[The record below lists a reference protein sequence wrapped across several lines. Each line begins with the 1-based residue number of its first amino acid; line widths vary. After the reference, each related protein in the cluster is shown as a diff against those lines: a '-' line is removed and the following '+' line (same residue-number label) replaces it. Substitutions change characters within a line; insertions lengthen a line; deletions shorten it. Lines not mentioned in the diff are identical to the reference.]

1 MLTSFFSDLEIR
13 TVQEFINQA
22 NNVVILTHMSPDGDA
37 MGSSLAMR
45 HFLEAQG
52 KRVDVIVPNAFP
64 DFLAWLPKANED
76 VIYEK
81 QRELADGLLE
91 SADLVICTDFNDP
104 KRIGSLGDK
113 LLTLTCKKMMIDHHL
128 HPSNFPD
135 LTLSYPASPSTCE
148 LVYRLI
154 CDLQRSDLPSTGVAD
169 LQRSD
174 LQRSDLQR
182 TDLQRSDLPSTGVAD
197 LQRSDLQHSDL
208 QRSELQRSDLP
219 STGVADLQ
227 HSDLQRTDLQRSD
240 LQHSDL
246 PSTGVADLQRSDL
259 HHSDLQRSELQR
271 SDLNI
276 ATCIYTGMMT
286 DTGNFSFNSNY
297 PEMYQ
302 IVGELVATGIDKD
315 AIYNRVFNAYSAD
328 RMRLMGYCLYQKMKI
343 FPEHHT
349 ALIYLSRKDLYRFNF
364 QSGDAEGIVNLPLQ
378 IKDVYYS
385 CFMREDKVNP
395 TEKALAGG
403 SKTKIKISLRS
414 QGDRPVNVFAKD
426 IFNGGGHANASG
438 GEYYG
443 PLPEAVQRFL
453 DNYQDYFVL

>member
-1 MLTSFFSDLEIR
+1 MLTPIFSELLIQ
-13 TVQEFINQA
+13 TAQEFINQS

-52 KRVDVIVPNAFP
+52 KQVSVIVPNAFP
-64 DFLAWLPKANED
+64 DFLEWLPKANED
-76 VIYEK
+76 IIYES
-81 QRELADGLLE
+81 QRAEADALLE
-91 SADLVICTDFNDP
+91 QADLVICTDFNDP

-113 LLTLTCKKMMIDHHL
+113 LLTLSCKKMMIDHHL
-128 HPSNFPD
+128 HPASFPD
-135 LTLSYPASPSTCE
+135 LTLSYPSSPSSCE
-148 LVYRLI
+148 LVYRLF
-154 CDLQRSDLPSTGVAD
+154 C
-169 LQRSD
+169 
-174 LQRSDLQR
+174 
-182 TDLQRSDLPSTGVAD
+182 
-197 LQRSDLQHSDL
+197 
-208 QRSELQRSDLP
+208 ELQRSDLS
-219 STGVADLQ
+219 STGVA
-227 HSDLQRTDLQRSD
+227 
-240 LQHSDL
+240 
-246 PSTGVADLQRSDL
+246 
-259 HHSDLQRSELQR
+259 ELQR
-271 SDLNI
+271 SDLTNI

-302 IVGELVATGIDKD
+302 IVGELVSFGVNKD
-315 AIYNRVFNAYSAD
+315 EIYNRVFNAYSAD

-349 ALIYLSRKDLYRFNF
+349 ALIYLSRKELYRFNF

-378 IKDVYYS
+378 IKDIHYS

-395 TEKALAGG
+395 TEVALAGG

-443 PLPEAVQRFL
+443 PLPEAVQLFI
-453 DNYQDYFVL
+453 DNYTQYFDK

>member
-1 MLTSFFSDLEIR
+1 MATLTPIFSAAEIR
-13 TVQEFINQA
+13 TAQEFINQS

-52 KRVDVIVPNAFP
+52 KHVSVIVPNAFP
-64 DFLAWLPKANED
+64 DFLAWLPKADED
-76 VIYEK
+76 IIYES
-81 QRELADGLLE
+81 RRAEADALLE
-91 SADLVICTDFNDP
+91 QADLVICTDFNEP

-113 LLTLTCKKMMIDHHL
+113 LLSLTCRKMMIDHHL
-128 HPSNFPD
+128 HPSDFPD
-135 LTLSYPASPSTCE
+135 LTLSYPSSPSTCE

-154 CDLQRSDLPSTGVAD
+154 TCLSPITNSPQGVPYPISNSPQGVPYPITNSPQGVPYPIGGTPSIN
-169 LQRSD
+169 Q
-174 LQRSDLQR
+174 
-182 TDLQRSDLPSTGVAD
+182 
-197 LQRSDLQHSDL
+197 
-208 QRSELQRSDLP
+208 
-219 STGVADLQ
+219 
-227 HSDLQRTDLQRSD
+227 
-240 LQHSDL
+240 
-246 PSTGVADLQRSDL
+246 
-259 HHSDLQRSELQR
+259 
-271 SDLNI
+271 NI

-302 IVGELVATGIDKD
+302 IVGELVSFGVNKD
-315 AIYNRVFNAYSAD
+315 EIYNRVFNAYSAD
-328 RMRLMGYCLYQKMKI
+328 RMRLMGYCLYQKMRI
-343 FPEHHT
+343 FPEYHT
-349 ALIYLSRKDLYRFNF
+349 ALIYLSRKELYRFNF

-378 IKDVYYS
+378 IKDIHYS

-395 TEKALAGG
+395 TEVALAGG

-414 QGDRPVNVFAKD
+414 QGNRPVNVFAKD
-426 IFNGGGHANASG
+426 IFGGGGHANASG

>member
-1 MLTSFFSDLEIR
+1 MQQISHKITMATLTPIFSQSEIR
-13 TVQEFINQA
+13 TAQEFINQS
-22 NNVVILTHMSPDGDA
+22 NNIVILTHMSPDGDA

-52 KRVDVIVPNAFP
+52 KHVSVIVPNAFP

-76 VIYEK
+76 IIYETH
-81 QRELADGLLE
+81 RAEADALLE
-91 SADLVICTDFNDP
+91 QADLVICTDFNEP

-113 LLTLTCKKMMIDHHL
+113 LLSLTCKKMMIDHHL
-128 HPSNFPD
+128 HPADFPD

-154 CDLQRSDLPSTGVAD
+154 TSLSPIPNSPQGVPYPIGGTPSIS
-169 LQRSD
+169 Q
-174 LQRSDLQR
+174 
-182 TDLQRSDLPSTGVAD
+182 
-197 LQRSDLQHSDL
+197 
-208 QRSELQRSDLP
+208 
-219 STGVADLQ
+219 
-227 HSDLQRTDLQRSD
+227 
-240 LQHSDL
+240 
-246 PSTGVADLQRSDL
+246 
-259 HHSDLQRSELQR
+259 
-271 SDLNI
+271 NI

-302 IVGELVATGIDKD
+302 IVGELVSFGVNKD
-315 AIYNRVFNAYSAD
+315 EIYNRVFNAYSAD
-328 RMRLMGYCLYQKMKI
+328 RMRLMGYCLYQKMRI
-343 FPEHHT
+343 FPECHT
-349 ALIYLSRKDLYRFNF
+349 ALIYLSRKELYRFNF

-378 IKDVYYS
+378 IKDIHYS

-395 TEKALAGG
+395 TEVALAGG

-426 IFNGGGHANASG
+426 IFGGGGHANASG

-443 PLPEAVQRFL
+443 PLIEAVQLFI
-453 DNYQDYFVL
+453 DNYPQYFAKE

>member
-1 MLTSFFSDLEIR
+1 MTMLTPIFSELEIQ
-13 TVQEFINQA
+13 TAQEFINQS

-52 KRVDVIVPNAFP
+52 KQVSVIVPNAFP

-76 VIYEK
+76 IIYES
-81 QRELADGLLE
+81 QRAEADALLE
-91 SADLVICTDFNDP
+91 QADLVICTDFNDP

-113 LLTLTCKKMMIDHHL
+113 LLTLSCKKMMIDHHL
-128 HPSNFPD
+128 HPACFPD
-135 LTLSYPASPSTCE
+135 LTLSYPSSPSTCE

-154 CDLQRSDLPSTGVAD
+154 TSLSPISNSPQGVQYPITDTQYPISDTRFPISQD
-169 LQRSD
+169 
-174 LQRSDLQR
+174 
-182 TDLQRSDLPSTGVAD
+182 
-197 LQRSDLQHSDL
+197 
-208 QRSELQRSDLP
+208 
-219 STGVADLQ
+219 
-227 HSDLQRTDLQRSD
+227 
-240 LQHSDL
+240 
-246 PSTGVADLQRSDL
+246 
-259 HHSDLQRSELQR
+259 
-271 SDLNI
+271 I

-302 IVGELVATGIDKD
+302 IVGELVSLGVNKD
-315 AIYNRVFNAYSAD
+315 EIYNRVFNAYSAD
-328 RMRLMGYCLYQKMKI
+328 RMRLMGYCLYSKMKI

-349 ALIYLSRKDLYRFNF
+349 ALIYLSRKELYRFNF

-378 IKDVYYS
+378 IKDIHYS

-395 TEKALAGG
+395 TEVALSGG

-414 QGDRPVNVFAKD
+414 QGNRPVNVFAKD
-426 IFNGGGHANASG
+426 IFGGGGHANASG

-443 PLPEAVQRFL
+443 PLPEAVQLFI
-453 DNYQDYFVL
+453 DNYTQYFDKE

>member
-1 MLTSFFSDLEIR
+1 MLTTIFSEAEIQ
-13 TVQEFINQA
+13 TAQEFINQS

-45 HFLEAQG
+45 HFLEGQG
-52 KRVDVIVPNAFP
+52 KHVSVIVPNSFP

-76 VIYEK
+76 IIYEN
-81 QRELADGLLE
+81 QRAEADNLLE
-91 SADLVICTDFNDP
+91 QADLVICTDFNDP

-113 LLTLTCKKMMIDHHL
+113 LLTLSCKKMMIDHHL
-128 HPSNFPD
+128 HPSDFPN
-135 LTLSYPASPSTCE
+135 LTISYPSSPSTCE

-154 CDLQRSDLPSTGVAD
+154 TCLIALSPHRLNIST
-169 LQRSD
+169 
-174 LQRSDLQR
+174 
-182 TDLQRSDLPSTGVAD
+182 
-197 LQRSDLQHSDL
+197 
-208 QRSELQRSDLP
+208 E
-219 STGVADLQ
+219 
-227 HSDLQRTDLQRSD
+227 
-240 LQHSDL
+240 
-246 PSTGVADLQRSDL
+246 
-259 HHSDLQRSELQR
+259 
-271 SDLNI
+271 I

-302 IVGELVATGIDKD
+302 IVGELVALGVNKD
-315 AIYNRVFNAYSAD
+315 EIYNRVFNSYSAD

-349 ALIYLSRKDLYRFNF
+349 ALIYLSRKELYRFNF

-378 IKDVYYS
+378 IKDIHYS

-395 TEKALAGG
+395 TEVALAGG

-414 QGDRPVNVFAKD
+414 QGNRPVNIFAKE
-426 IFNGGGHANASG
+426 IFGGGGHANASG

-443 PLPEAVQRFL
+443 PLPEAVQLFI
-453 DNYQDYFVL
+453 DNYQQYFNL

>member
-1 MLTSFFSDLEIR
+1 MLTPIFSELEIQ
-13 TVQEFINQA
+13 TAQEFINQS

-52 KRVDVIVPNAFP
+52 KQVSLIVPNAFP

-76 VIYEK
+76 IIYES
-81 QRELADGLLE
+81 QRAEADALLE
-91 SADLVICTDFNDP
+91 QADLVICTDFNDP
-104 KRIGSLGDK
+104 KRVGSLGDK
-113 LLTLTCKKMMIDHHL
+113 LLTLPCKKMMIDHHL
-128 HPSNFPD
+128 HPACFPD
-135 LTLSYPASPSTCE
+135 LTLSYPSSPSTCE

-154 CDLQRSDLPSTGVAD
+154 TSLSPISNSPQGVQYPISDTQYPI
-169 LQRSD
+169 SD
-174 LQRSDLQR
+174 TQYPISQD
-182 TDLQRSDLPSTGVAD
+182 
-197 LQRSDLQHSDL
+197 
-208 QRSELQRSDLP
+208 
-219 STGVADLQ
+219 
-227 HSDLQRTDLQRSD
+227 
-240 LQHSDL
+240 
-246 PSTGVADLQRSDL
+246 
-259 HHSDLQRSELQR
+259 
-271 SDLNI
+271 I

-302 IVGELVATGIDKD
+302 IVGELVSFGVNKD
-315 AIYNRVFNAYSAD
+315 EIYNRVFNAYSAD

-349 ALIYLSRKDLYRFNF
+349 ALIYLSRKELYRFNF

-378 IKDVYYS
+378 IKDIHYS

-395 TEKALAGG
+395 TEVALAGG

-443 PLPEAVQRFL
+443 PLPEAVQLFI
-453 DNYQDYFVL
+453 DNYTQYFDKE